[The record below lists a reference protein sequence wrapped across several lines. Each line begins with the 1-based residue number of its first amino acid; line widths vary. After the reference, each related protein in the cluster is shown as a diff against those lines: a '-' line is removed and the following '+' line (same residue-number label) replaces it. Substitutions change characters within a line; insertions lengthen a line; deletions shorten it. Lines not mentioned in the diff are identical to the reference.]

1 MTIEEFLDENTYN
14 LTPAE
19 YNAALED
26 LEMMD
31 KKSWIEKYAP
41 LMESKTA
48 GWLDVEDVKK
58 AKYLPSRIR
67 EAFGS
72 SDDKN
77 VFDRPSNY
85 INEVYYKDFEDVPRE
100 QFDAALGKMRQ
111 YAQEDIDARHAEA
124 GRKRREQEVKNWN
137 SSKRGLL
144 RSLLASDYEKQRY
157 IDNPSAAIFG
167 EEATPI
173 SRDWLG
179 KGEAIQDLALG
190 GMGAV
195 GDLVPGVGGAV
206 IGPGI
211 RAVRDVSHK
220 VYDSPYQ
227 KDWGD
232 IATSVGTDVF
242 ASAGAEFLPNFRQ
255 YRRMLAGAADNSTL
269 GKRAAISRET
279 EAINKG
285 FKEVVGDRWDA
296 GRKMLSSEEAAQNLV
311 KDGGLNSLRTRVG
324 KMPESEL
331 KRALD
336 PLVNKSVVTEKDL
349 KEIRDILVQQK
360 NIAQMAETEEGRE
373 MFKNLFGSGEDV
385 SNVTKGALKSYNNF
399 TPYTRAILDVTE
411 MPKLSKFQER
421 VTLPVMMATK
431 EGLAGVA
438 GAAAIKAGAT
448 AKGRSNAAK
457 RVETPEER
465 AQIEEIKKREE
476 SFWKKDGKPWFKPN
490 KDNSLLY
497 KAWEEYAKEQ
507 GWEVK

>member
-1 MTIEEFLDENTYN
+1 MNIEEFLVENAYN
-14 LTPAE
+14 LSAEE

-26 LEMMD
+26 LEKMD
-31 KKSWIEKYAP
+31 KKRWINKYAP
-41 LMESKTA
+41 LMEAKTA

-58 AKYLPSRIR
+58 AKDLPSRLR

-72 SDDKN
+72 SDNKN

-85 INEVYYKDFEDVPRE
+85 INEVYYKEFEDVPRE
-100 QFDAALGKMRQ
+100 QFDAALGKMRK
-111 YAQEDIDARHAEA
+111 YAQEGIDSRREEA

-173 SRDWLG
+173 SRDWLS

-190 GMGAV
+190 GMGAA

-220 VYDSPYQ
+220 AYDSPYQ

-255 YRRMLAGAADNSTL
+255 YRRILSGAADNSTL
-269 GKRAAISRET
+269 GKRAAIARET

-311 KDGGLNSLRTRVG
+311 KDGGLNYLRTRVG
-324 KMPESEL
+324 KMPESDL
-331 KRALD
+331 KRALE
-336 PLVNKSVVTEKDL
+336 PIVNKSVVTEKDL

-360 NIAQMAETEEGRE
+360 NIAKMAETEEGRE
-373 MFKNLFGSGEDV
+373 LFKDLFGSGQDV

-411 MPKLSKFQER
+411 MPKLSKFQEK
-421 VTLPVMMATK
+421 VTLPVMMATN

-438 GAAAIKAGAT
+438 SAAAIKSGAT
-448 AKGRSNAAK
+448 AKGRSNSAK

-465 AQIEEIKKREE
+465 AQIEEIKKQEAR
-476 SFWKKDGKPWFKPN
+476 FWDAGFKPHKNENDLLWKAYEEWHEEN
-490 KDNSLLY
+490 KRG
-497 KAWEEYAKEQ
+497 EE
-507 GWEVK
+507 